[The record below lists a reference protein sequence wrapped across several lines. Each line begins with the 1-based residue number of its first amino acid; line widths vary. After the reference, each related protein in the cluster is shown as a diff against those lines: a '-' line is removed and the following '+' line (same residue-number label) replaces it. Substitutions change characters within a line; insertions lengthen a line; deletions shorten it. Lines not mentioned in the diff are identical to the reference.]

1 MAKSTR
7 RRGYNAYLSRAKSKF
22 GLTHSQARKMY
33 RLQSAHAG
41 EPINSRSI
49 IEHPRLAARF
59 AGESKKAARK
69 APQPVVSQKRIGGA
83 AGTSG
88 GTAPSKPVAAA
99 IPKRIRTIRDWNDYY
114 DRADAYEDLILN
126 AGVDTGRGKGKR

>member
-1 MAKSTR
+1 
-7 RRGYNAYLSRAKSKF
+7 
-22 GLTHSQARKMY
+22 MY

-59 AGESKKAARK
+59 AGESKKAARQAHRSK
-69 APQPVVSQKRIGGA
+69 PVVSQKRIGGA

-114 DRADAYEDLILN
+114 ERADAYEDLILN